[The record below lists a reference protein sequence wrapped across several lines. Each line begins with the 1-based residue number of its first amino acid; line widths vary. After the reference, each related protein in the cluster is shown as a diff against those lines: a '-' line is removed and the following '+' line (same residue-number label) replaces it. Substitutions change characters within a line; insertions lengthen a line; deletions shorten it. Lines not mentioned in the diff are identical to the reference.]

1 MDADCRWKQRLDSF
15 EKALGQLSDAVTLS
29 HRRALSDLESQGL
42 IQAFEF
48 THELA
53 WNLLRDYF
61 IYQGES
67 TSVTGS
73 RDAFRLAFNR
83 GLILDGNGWMETIAA
98 RNKSSHTYD
107 VATAEALRKEIVERY
122 YALFEA
128 LRLQMRKL
136 SEEKPCP

>member
-1 MDADCRWKQRLDSF
+1 MSTDCRWKQRLDSF
-15 EKALGQLSDAVTLS
+15 EKALTRLTAAVNLAHQRPLSN
-29 HRRALSDLESQGL
+29 LESQGL

-53 WNLLRDYF
+53 WNLLKDYF
-61 IYQGES
+61 LYQGES

-73 RDAFRLAFNR
+73 RDAIRLAFNR
-83 GLILDGNGWMETIAA
+83 GLISDGAGWMETIAA

-107 VATAEALRKEIVERY
+107 ESIAEELQKEIVERY
-122 YALFEA
+122 CPLFEA

-136 SEEKPCP
+136 AGEQSCP